1 LAAKLQA
8 TDGGS
13 LGLLDDLEVVEQVNA
28 DGQGNFLIVCEH
40 AANHVPSAL
49 DNLGLSASLL
59 QTHIAWDAGARGVAE
74 ALAVA
79 LDAPMIAQRVSR
91 LVYDCN
97 RPPESTAA
105 IPELSEIYPIPGN
118 SELTA
123 AQRQDRV
130 DAVYRPFHTA
140 IANHLRRRCAE
151 GRPPVLV
158 TVHSF
163 TPVYRGVKRSVD
175 IGVVCDTD
183 CRLAEAVLR
192 RARDSGQFDARLNE
206 PYGPADEVTHTLVE
220 HALPLSLLNVMI
232 EVRNDLIA
240 DSDAQGAM
248 AAWLAGCLTEALA
261 TAALSTANRGA
272 GYRSTGR

>member
-1 LAAKLQA
+1 MAAKLQA
-8 TDGGS
+8 TNGGS
-13 LGLLDDLEVVEQVNA
+13 LGLLGDLEVVEQVNA
-28 DGQGNFLIVCEH
+28 DGPGDFLIVCEH
-40 AANHVPSAL
+40 AANHVPSVL

-74 ALAVA
+74 ALALA
-79 LDAPMIAQRVSR
+79 LDAPLIAQRVSR

-97 RPPESTAA
+97 RPPESAAA
-105 IPELSEIYPIPGN
+105 IPEVSEIYPIPGN

-123 AQRQDRV
+123 AQRKGRV
-130 DAVYRPFHTA
+130 DEVYLPFRTA
-140 IANHLRRRCAE
+140 IADHLRNRCAE

-183 CRLAEAVLR
+183 CRLAEALLR

-240 DSDAQGAM
+240 DGDAQAAM
-248 AAWLAGCLTEALA
+248 AAWLAECLMQ
-261 TAALSTANRGA
+261 ALSAVDHG
-272 GYRSTGR
+272 TGRRSVGR

>member
-1 LAAKLQA
+1 MAAKLQA
-8 TDGGS
+8 TDDGS
-13 LGLLDDLEVVEQVNA
+13 LGLLGDLDVVEQVNVGGHG
-28 DGQGNFLIVCEH
+28 DFLVVCEH
-40 AANHVPSAL
+40 AANHVPL
-49 DNLGLSASLL
+49 TLGNLGLSASLL
-59 QTHIAWDAGARGVAE
+59 QTHIAWDSGARGVAE
-74 ALAVA
+74 ALALA

-97 RPPESTAA
+97 RPPESAAA
-105 IPELSEIYPIPGN
+105 IPEVSEIYPIPGN

-123 AQRQDRV
+123 AQRQERV
-130 DAVYRPFHTA
+130 DRIYMPFRTAVA
-140 IANHLRRRCAE
+140 DHLRSRCAE

-183 CRLAEAVLR
+183 SRLAEAVLR

-232 EVRNDLIA
+232 EVRSDLIA
-240 DSDAQGAM
+240 DSDAQAAM
-248 AAWLAGCLTEALA
+248 AAWLAECLMQ
-261 TAALSTANRGA
+261 ALSTVNHG
-272 GYRSTGR
+272 TGRRSVGR